1 MNSVRGLV
9 RLETGCEHPGLEFS
23 FPLGVVDPRS
33 YCKSVRL
40 SCFSGLCEVGMSG
53 ACTPRRKRALWADD
67 RVFSLGVCRCQTS
80 ARTMDGCG
88 SGLQVTNSVQTVFSL
103 EPEIRAQELSRVSH
117 EISLKSR
124 SREARLVAS

>member
-1 MNSVRGLV
+1 M
-9 RLETGCEHPGLEFS
+9 

-33 YCKSVRL
+33 HCESVCL
-40 SCFSGLCEVGMSG
+40 SCFPGLCKVGLSG
-53 ACTPRRKRALWADD
+53 ACTSRRKRRLRSDD